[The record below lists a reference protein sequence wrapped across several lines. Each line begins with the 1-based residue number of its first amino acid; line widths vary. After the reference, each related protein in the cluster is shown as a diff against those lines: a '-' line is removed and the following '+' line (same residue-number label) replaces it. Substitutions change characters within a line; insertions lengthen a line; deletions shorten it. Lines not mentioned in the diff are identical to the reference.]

1 MLQLTVK
8 RDVRGEIS
16 LLQTVDIPEVDISQ
30 VEDSTDRVVV
40 PVGLKQ
46 RWKPF
51 GWSKFIHTLLLLVFM
66 SS

>member
-1 MLQLTVK
+1 M
-8 RDVRGEIS
+8 
-16 LLQTVDIPEVDISQ
+16 QTVDIPEVDVSQ